1 MLDLYSALSS
11 RMNGESWKEEEGV
24 DLFRSLP
31 FLIRAFIFPLFPLS
45 VNCTIHFSFS
55 MSGVV
60 IVDVVDH

>member
-1 MLDLYSALSS
+1 
-11 RMNGESWKEEEGV
+11 MNGESWKEEEGV